1 MPKSAKNAEKCKKY
15 KKNAKK
21 VQNNLHISKKSI
33 TFAAKFD

>member
-33 TFAAKFD
+33 TFAP